1 MIDKMMGPGSAT
13 LVRVAEIKR
22 VTAETDIELKLNLDG
37 KGESV
42 INIKGCGFMEHMLT
56 LFAHHGRFDLNINAS
71 GDTHV
76 DLHHITEDLGI
87 CLGQAFNKALGERRG
102 IVRYGYFILPMDEA
116 LILTAIDFS
125 GRAHLNWD
133 VNLLN
138 AKVGEFD
145 TELAKE
151 FWLGFVRQAAC
162 ALHVKQLAGE
172 NTHHILEGAFKSVAR
187 SLRQAVSID
196 KDFKDE
202 IASTKGVI

>member
-13 LVRVAEIKR
+13 LVRAAEIKR

-37 KGESV
+37 KGESG
-42 INIKGCGFMEHMLT
+42 INIKGCCFMEHMLT
-56 LFAHHGRFDLNINAS
+56 LFAHHGRFDLDINAI

-125 GRAHLNWD
+125 FI
-133 VNLLN
+133 
-138 AKVGEFD
+138 E
-145 TELAKE
+145 
-151 FWLGFVRQAAC
+151 C
-162 ALHVKQLAGE
+162 
-172 NTHHILEGAFKSVAR
+172 
-187 SLRQAVSID
+187 
-196 KDFKDE
+196 
-202 IASTKGVI
+202 